1 MAENKRYV
9 RLGAYFGM
17 AATAAFVLF
26 TLIAVY
32 LYPGPFSPLES
43 TVSHLGNPSANPDGH
58 LVFDAG
64 CMVGGVLFLP
74 FVASLAFLRTAS
86 KWQSR
91 LAAAA
96 VVPGIVA
103 SVGLALIGLYP
114 ETVREVHVPAA
125 MLTFLCL
132 TAMLLLVNLALW
144 GEPKYPG
151 WLAFIGALA
160 IVSNFAQIGLVL
172 TGSFPTI
179 VEWLSAYL
187 PQAWVLLFCWHT
199 LTEA

>member
-1 MAENKRYV
+1 MAENKKYV
-9 RLGAYFGM
+9 RLGAYFGI
-17 AATAAFVLF
+17 AAAVVYVLF
-26 TLIAVY
+26 TMIAIY

-43 TVSHLGNPSANPDGH
+43 TISHLGNPSANPDGH

-64 CMVGGVLFLP
+64 CMLGGILFLP
-74 FVASLAFLRTAS
+74 FVVSLAFLNTVS
-86 KWQSR
+86 KWQR
-91 LAAAA
+91 YLAAAA

-114 ETVREVHVPAA
+114 ETVPEVHMPVAA
-125 MLTFLCL
+125 VTFLCL

-151 WLAFIGALA
+151 WLALIAALA
-160 IVSNFAQIGLVL
+160 IFINCAQIGLVL